1 MVDLTQMTYDF
12 GPPPTTDSWRT
23 SSAGEISWHF
33 LSVCPSLPLSVEV
46 PGLWHGNGSGNLH
59 QIFRVDRPTRWTRA
73 LHFSRVRDERGTWH
87 VPLRK
92 GLHKFVQ
99 ASAGQTRDTADSKL
113 AVHMYEG
120 RSKSSRPD
128 HEGT

>member
-1 MVDLTQMTYDF
+1 METVRGICTKFSEWID
-12 GPPPTTDSWRT
+12 
-23 SSAGEISWHF
+23 
-33 LSVCPSLPLSVEV
+33 PL
-46 PGLWHGNGSGNLH
+46 GG
-59 QIFRVDRPTRWTRA
+59 RVL